1 MNPVRTRSRTTLKRP
16 HKTVLTTTP
25 GRNQASGAG
34 RPCRSITRSMAQLI
48 HVLHKAIVGGLTA
61 TTLLH
66 SVAVAHPS
74 SDHSQ
79 HQLKTKSAAFLH
91 NCGAQTPASV
101 QSVSKEC
108 PNHAKGLVAS
118 GSTVELLQTVIRNRS
133 GQRGLWYQVRIVQN
147 QSSQTASS
155 HAQAGTI
162 GWIRANK
169 F

>member
-1 MNPVRTRSRTTLKRP
+1 
-16 HKTVLTTTP
+16 
-25 GRNQASGAG
+25 
-34 RPCRSITRSMAQLI
+34 MAQLI
-48 HVLHKAIVGGLTA
+48 HSLHKAIVRGLTA
-61 TTLLH
+61 TTRLH
-66 SVAVAHPS
+66 GVAVAHPS

-91 NCGAQTPASV
+91 NCGAQTPGAQTPASV

-108 PNHAKGLVAS
+108 PNRAKGFVAT